1 MPSKDRGK
9 HEEKKP
15 AKGPAPA
22 ATPPPRGQYASASP
36 PKGAPAQKGKY
47 AAEAPKME
55 GKQKKA
61 KLHKDK
67 RGRGAK

>member
-1 MPSKDRGK
+1 MPSKDRGRSDD
-9 HEEKKP
+9 KKS
-15 AKGPAPA
+15 AKGPA
-22 ATPPPRGQYASASP
+22 ATGGTAQ
-36 PKGAPAQKGKY
+36 KGAPAPKGKY